1 METTDLTS
9 EQKENSAVWD
19 SDKGFCSEAP
29 CGAAGQNPV
38 EQRAGETAL
47 IGEERLSSRSQIPEN
62 LEGLTE
68 KIGTLGLQVIRKKRC
83 GAAKKQVRKAK
94 LTEAPIGD
102 PGGGQPLSALGDQ
115 PQTLQKPSIS
125 EAHYRR
131 GPVLAEQKSLESKG
145 HPRGLSK

>member
-1 METTDLTS
+1 M
-9 EQKENSAVWD
+9 
-19 SDKGFCSEAP
+19 EAP
-29 CGAAGQNPV
+29 QGATERNPSLHGV
-38 EQRAGETAL
+38 REPS
-47 IGEERLSSRSQIPEN
+47 INWEERLYPGSSSSEN
-62 LEGLTE
+62 LEVLTE
-68 KIGTLGLQVIRKKRC
+68 KVGTLGLQVIRKKRC
-83 GAAKKQVRKAK
+83 GAAKKQLRKAK